1 MAYNQ
6 GLADD
11 IRAILS
17 DRPNL
22 VVKKMFGG
30 VGFMLNGNMACGVSG
45 ESIMVRVGLDDYD
58 GLLTRPHVR
67 VFDVTGK
74 PMRGWVWV
82 DPDGFKSDQDL
93 KSWIMRGVAFA
104 ESLPPK

>member
-17 DRPNL
+17 DRPNF

-58 GLLTRPHVR
+58 GLLARPHVR